1 MSRGLQFTVSLG
13 VLSAAVGGGILL
25 LRSQTQEVTVY
36 SSLPL
41 QGPTGAQSADM
52 VRGIRLALE
61 ESHDKAGKFKVNYVS
76 LNDATDGAK
85 GWAPKA
91 VVENALRAAD
101 DSSTV
106 VYIGEYDSGASAIS
120 IPILNRAKIPQISPS
135 NTAVGLTT
143 NDQPGAQDGEP
154 DKYYVNNNLRSYV
167 RLVPR
172 DKLQGAALANVMRDD
187 RKCTRVAIIYDAD
200 LYGSALAQII
210 RQRVND
216 QKPKMKRVLDEP
228 FDAQLD
234 GYDETLADRVANQKA
249 NCVVFSGTTSAAA
262 GLFKHL
268 VEKLPQAHLYGSS
281 GVAHHDIT
289 DALAPTYAPKVRLTF
304 PALGSEGVGAAGRRF
319 YRRFRQEY
327 TANPDPYAIYAY
339 EAMLLAIDAI
349 KRAGTTDREDIIKA
363 LHETKD
369 RRSAIGRYSIDENG
383 DTTLT
388 GYGLF
393 GIGTNGVPFFKHRV
407 KTD

>member
-1 MSRGLQFTVSLG
+1 
-13 VLSAAVGGGILL
+13 
-25 LRSQTQEVTVY
+25 
-36 SSLPL
+36 
-41 QGPTGAQSADM
+41 
-52 VRGIRLALE
+52 
-61 ESHDKAGKFKVNYVS
+61 
-76 LNDATDGAK
+76 
-85 GWAPKA
+85 
-91 VVENALRAAD
+91 
-101 DSSTV
+101 

-143 NDQPGAQDGEP
+143 NDEPGAQDGEP
-154 DKYYVNNNLRSYV
+154 DKYYLNPVRNYV

-172 DKLQGAALANVMRDD
+172 DKLQGAALANVMRHD
-187 RKCTRVAIIYDAD
+187 RCKRVAIIYDAD

-210 RQRVND
+210 RQRVMDPPEMN
-216 QKPKMKRVLDEP
+216 RVLDEP

-234 GYDETLADRVANQKA
+234 GYDEILADRVANQKA
-249 NCVVFSGTTSAAA
+249 DCVVFSGTTSAAA
-262 GLFKHL
+262 GLFRHL
-268 VEKLPQAHLYGSS
+268 VQKLPHAHLYGSS

-289 DALAPTYAPKVRLTF
+289 GALAPGYAPKVELTF

-327 TANPDPYAIYAY
+327 SANPDPYAVYAY

-349 KRAGTTDREDIIKA
+349 KRAGTTNREDIIKA

-369 RRSAIGRYSIDENG
+369 RRSAIGTYTIDENG

-393 GIGTNGVPFFKHRV
+393 GIGTNGVPFFKRKV
-407 KTD
+407 QTG